1 MTHPRSAR
9 VTTSLHATGSI
20 RFFHRLTRRA
30 AILGGVASLAALGG
44 RQGAA
49 QVATPPAASPSP
61 ASGDIAGLVDIGGGR
76 QMYLECRGEGGPTVV
91 LEAGYRNNAE
101 LWDTVALPDGVA
113 GPAVWPGVAAF
124 TRVCAYDRPGTIGVG
139 VSRSDPAPQPRT
151 TADAVADL
159 HALLTAAQVPGP
171 YVLVGH
177 SLGGLIVR
185 LYASTYPDDVA
196 GLVLVDALPE
206 GLWEGL
212 QAALTPAQWDLYY
225 QLSTQAPAGLEDD
238 PELEWVNFEESFV
251 QVSDAAATVPLRPMP
266 LVVLSYGRPLE
277 SELPPDALPPDYPFD
292 TFDRVRAE
300 HQRALATLVPDAR
313 FVVATESGHYIHVQ
327 QPDLV
332 IEAVHQVVAAVREP
346 SSWAAPEASPS
357 PAS

>member
-1 MTHPRSAR
+1 M
-9 VTTSLHATGSI
+9 TTSLHETESI
-20 RFFHRLTRRA
+20 RFFDRLTRRA
-30 AILGGVASLAALGG
+30 ALLGGTASLAALCS
-44 RQGAA
+44 RRGAA
-49 QVATPPAASPSP
+49 QVATPPTASPIT
-61 ASGDIAGLVDIGGGR
+61 ANGGVAGLVDIGGGR

-101 LWDTVALPDGVA
+101 IWDATELPDGA
-113 GPAVWPGVAAF
+113 TGDAVWPGVAAF
-124 TRVCAYDRPGTIGVG
+124 TRVCAYDRPGTIGNV

-177 SLGGLIVR
+177 SLGGLVVR
-185 LYASTYPDDVA
+185 LYASTYPDEVV

-212 QAALTPAQWDLYY
+212 QEALTPAQWDLYY
-225 QLSTQAPAGLEDD
+225 QLSTQAPAGLEDY
-238 PELEWVNFEESFV
+238 PELEWFDFEESFA
-251 QVSDAAATVPLRPMP
+251 QVSDAAAITPLRPMP
-266 LVVLSYGRPLE
+266 LVVLSYGLPLQ

-292 TFDRVRAE
+292 TFDRVRAG
-300 HQRALATLVPDAR
+300 HQRALATLVPNSR

-332 IEAVHQVVAAVREP
+332 IEAIHQVVEAVREP
-346 SSWAAPEASPS
+346 NSWTTPEASPS
-357 PAS
+357 PTS